1 MAKVL
6 GLGGVFFKAK
16 DPEALG
22 RWYRTWLDVPVEPWG
37 AVLPHANLP
46 ATAYGVWSPFAA
58 DTEYFAPSEAP
69 FMVNLVV
76 DDVDGCLERVR
87 EGGAE
92 VMDKV
97 EDGEYGR
104 FGWFVDPEGNK
115 VELWAPPA
123 KPPAAPGS

>member
-16 DPEALG
+16 DPEKLG
-22 RWYRTWLDVPVEPWG
+22 AWYREWLDVPVEPWG
-37 AVLPHANLP
+37 AVLKHENLP
-46 ATAYGVWSPFAA
+46 KTAYNVWTPFKA
-58 DTEYFAPSEAP
+58 DTDYFAPSKAD

-92 VMDKV
+92 VMEKI
-97 EDGEYGR
+97 EDGEFGR

-123 KPPAAPGS
+123 KPPVVE

>member
-16 DPEALG
+16 DPEKLG
-22 RWYRTWLDVPVEPWG
+22 AWYKQWLEIPVEPWG
-37 AVLPHANLP
+37 AVLTHDNLP
-46 ATAYGVWSPFAA
+46 KTAYNVWTPFKT
-58 DTEYFAPSEAP
+58 DTDYFAPSTAT

-92 VMDKV
+92 VMDKI
-97 EDGEYGR
+97 EDGEFGR
-104 FGWFVDPEGNK
+104 FGWFLDPEGNK

-123 KPPAAPGS
+123 KPPVVE